1 MAASM
6 LGFVSSLS
14 SPRGRRSLCRARA
27 ATTQLYSNWGKPVVP
42 NTNLA
47 LPKPLLISIEG
58 NIGAGKSTLLDALRE
73 SNPDWVFIDE
83 PVGVWSAF
91 RNEGGENMLEVFYR
105 DRKRWSYTFQNCALL
120 TRFQNIETAIGAH
133 NEKLI
138 QQETESATSA
148 LEFGGR
154 NNRNP
159 DIGSFLGND
168 KKLKRQIFI
177 TERCL
182 DTDYQVFTKML
193 RAEGSIDK
201 LEYDL
206 YERWFTQLKISATPL
221 SAIIHVDTT
230 PEICA
235 QRIVKRGRDGE
246 EAIPLEYLQAL
257 DTFQRIWV
265 NSGDVPCIHTSADG
279 VAGVIDFVERESL
292 THANVESRK
301 E

>member
-120 TRFQNIETAIGAH
+120 TRFQNIETEIGRAH
-133 NEKLI
+133 
-138 QQETESATSA
+138 
-148 LEFGGR
+148 
-154 NNRNP
+154 
-159 DIGSFLGND
+159 
-168 KKLKRQIFI
+168 
-177 TERCL
+177 
-182 DTDYQVFTKML
+182 V
-193 RAEGSIDK
+193 
-201 LEYDL
+201 
-206 YERWFTQLKISATPL
+206 
-221 SAIIHVDTT
+221 
-230 PEICA
+230 
-235 QRIVKRGRDGE
+235 
-246 EAIPLEYLQAL
+246 
-257 DTFQRIWV
+257 
-265 NSGDVPCIHTSADG
+265 
-279 VAGVIDFVERESL
+279 
-292 THANVESRK
+292 
-301 E
+301 